1 VVTAGFVIIRMD
13 DARRKKPRESRWY
26 GFLEGAMRILLVL
39 LLVGARS
46 AQAQPMCNTS
56 SEFKGSTEP
65 VELRVLQSL
74 KGTVA
79 LGGNTQCSAALVT
92 FAGRS
97 ASSPALVL
105 SAGHCSD
112 RGKAEVTVGKKPLK
126 MPDHDEVLYR
136 EGTRRPLTLE
146 TGKSDEPRICM
157 EADEIVYGTMRG
169 GDILLLRVSETY
181 EQIEKRTGVRPFL
194 VSQETSFAPDL
205 ALRIPSAYWQNDR
218 ACQVE
223 ATIAKVKEER
233 WLWSPVLRIKVA
245 DTCGTP
251 HGASGAPAIREDSG
265 EVIGAFGTASDANA
279 GACELNNPCEVG
291 PDGSVKA
298 SAKGQ
303 GYVHFVHAFYTCL
316 DKDRNVDLEIPGCQ
330 LPKPQR

>member
-1 VVTAGFVIIRMD
+1 MLNGIPEVDAAVRRSGFKTLASV
-13 DARRKKPRESRWY
+13 
-26 GFLEGAMRILLVL
+26 LEGTMRASVVL
-39 LLVGARS
+39 LLVVLGAS
-46 AQAQPMCNTS
+46 AEAQPACNTT
-56 SEFKGSTEP
+56 SEFKGTTEP

-79 LGGNTQCSAALVT
+79 LGGNTPCSAALVT

-97 ASSPALVL
+97 ANSPALVL

-112 RGKAEVTVGKKPLK
+112 HGKAEVTVGKKSLK

-136 EGTRRPLTLE
+136 EGTRRSLTLE
-146 TGKSDEPRICM
+146 TGKSDDPRICM

-169 GDILLLRVSETY
+169 ADILLLRVSETY
-181 EQIEKRTGVRPFL
+181 EQIEKRTGVTPFL
-194 VSQETSFAPDL
+194 LSRDTSFAPGL
-205 ALRIPSAYWQNDR
+205 ALGVPSAYWQNDR

-223 ATIAKVKEER
+223 ATVDKVKEER

-245 DTCGTP
+245 DTCGFP
-251 HGASGAPAIREDSG
+251 HGASGAPAIRKDSG
-265 EVIGAFGTASDANA
+265 EVIGAVGTASDANA
-279 GACELNNPCEVG
+279 GACELNNPCEVAS
-291 PDGSVKA
+291 DGSVKA
-298 SAKGQ
+298 STKEQ